1 MAQKQDP
8 QLQGRQVLHFLIP
21 SPPLS
26 SPNYAAYQVKSKSLG
41 H

>member
-8 QLQGRQVLHFLIP
+8 QLQGRQVLRFLIP
-21 SPPLS
+21 SSPLS
-26 SPNYAAYQVKSKSLG
+26 SPNHAAYQVKSKSLG